1 LNIKLTTFIESRTM
15 KKTLTVLVILVAVAL
30 VTYSQRATI
39 AARLMEKGLESRM
52 GADLVADMEDGLHL
66 ALCGA
71 GGPMP
76 APNASGPCVA
86 VVAGKQLFV
95 VDAGTDGPRNLAR
108 MGYQPGTIQ
117 GVFLTHFHSDHID
130 GLGEMSTLRWASGD
144 NATPLPV
151 YGPAGVERVVD
162 GFNAAYAQDFTY
174 RHEHHGDLV
183 APMSAA
189 GMKAMPFTKPAMDE
203 LVLVYEGEG
212 LKVEM
217 LAVDHSPVEPAVGY
231 RFSYKGRSLLIT
243 GDTTKQVNIQK
254 FAEGIDL
261 LVHEALA
268 PNLVNMMHDT
278 AKKLG
283 NKIMAKITHDILD
296 YHASPVEA
304 AQTARDAGVGHLLYY
319 HIVPPLVIPGQ
330 KALYLDGAEK
340 IFPNYTIGEDGVSF
354 TLPANSDEIRLTRK
368 GL

>member
-1 LNIKLTTFIESRTM
+1 M
-15 KKTLTVLVILVAVAL
+15 KKAVSILAIIAVVAL
-30 VTYSQRATI
+30 IAYSQRATI
-39 AARLMEKGLESRM
+39 AARLMEKGLETRM
-52 GADLVADMEDGLHL
+52 GANIVNDMEDGLHL
-66 ALCGA
+66 GLCGA

-86 VVAGKQLFV
+86 VVAGDQLFV

-108 MGYQPGTIQ
+108 MGYQPGTIK

-130 GLGEMSTLRWASGD
+130 GLGEMSTLRWAGGD

-151 YGPAGVERVVD
+151 YGPDGVERVVD

-183 APMSAA
+183 APLSAA
-189 GMKAMPFTKPAMDE
+189 GLQAMPFTKPPMGE
-203 LVLVYEGEG
+203 LTLVYEEKG
-212 LKVEM
+212 LKVEA

-243 GDTTKQVNIQK
+243 GDTVKLANIEE
-254 FAEGIDL
+254 FARGIDL

-278 AKKLG
+278 ANKLG
-283 NKIMAKITHDILD
+283 NRIMAKITQDILD

-304 AQTARDAGVGHLLYY
+304 AETARDAGVGHLLYY

-330 KALYLDGAEK
+330 KALYLDGAEEV
-340 IFPNYTIGEDGVSF
+340 FPNYTIGEDGVSF